1 MVQKGLFYTESHEWV
16 KVDGDEAYIG
26 ITDYAQ
32 NELGDIVYVELPD
45 VGDVVSTG
53 EPMGTIE
60 AVKAVEDLLS
70 PVNGEVLEINE
81 ELEDTPQLINQSAY
95 GEGWLVKV
103 QLSNKS
109 ELDNLMNAEEY
120 QKMID
125 QD

>member
-45 VGDVVSTG
+45 VGDEITAG

-103 QLSNKS
+103 QLSNKA
-109 ELDNLMNAEEY
+109 ELDKLMNAEAY

-125 QD
+125 QE